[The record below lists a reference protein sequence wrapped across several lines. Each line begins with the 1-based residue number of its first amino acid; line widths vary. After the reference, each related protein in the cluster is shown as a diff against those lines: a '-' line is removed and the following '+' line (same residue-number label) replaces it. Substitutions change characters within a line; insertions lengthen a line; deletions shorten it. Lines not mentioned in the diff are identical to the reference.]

1 MTPSIL
7 VLQSFPL
14 PCQNPWIQVCLN
26 SVKSWAQ
33 DNRYDYS
40 LLGDE
45 LFDTLP
51 LSIREKTINQT
62 VIATDLARLMALQNA
77 LKIGYDTVVWC
88 DADFLIFN
96 PKSMVIPN
104 KFQLPEGYAL
114 GREVWVQ
121 SKCQNHEHTATASKK
136 MKLIVHKKVHNAFMV
151 FRKGN
156 DFLDFYTSNAQRLL
170 EKNRGSI
177 PPQFIGPKLLTAL
190 HNVVQCPVIENA
202 GMLCPLVI
210 DDLLNTKEAEAH
222 NTTSK
227 AHPQRALKLFHQRSA
242 VPLAG
247 ANLCH
252 SLTHADENTGT
263 PFSAQDIEHRMNQ
276 LTKMLLADQGIAAN
290 NPQRSHPEQ
299 QRKNSA
305 RDRRRSC
312 KI

>member
-1 MTPSIL
+1 MTPSSL

-14 PCQNPWIQVCLN
+14 PCQNPWIQTCLN

-33 DNRYDYS
+33 ANHYDYA

-51 LSIREKTINQT
+51 QSIREKTINQT
-62 VIATDLARLMALQNA
+62 VIATDLARLIALQNA
-77 LKIGYDTVVWC
+77 LKIGYDTVIWC

-96 PKSMVIPN
+96 PQAMVIPN

-121 SKCQNHEHTATASKK
+121 SKCQNYDHTAIKSNN
-136 MKLIVHKKVHNAFMV
+136 MKLVAYKKVHNAFMV
-151 FRKGN
+151 FQKEN

-170 EKNRGSI
+170 EKNSGNI

-210 DDLLNTKEAEAH
+210 DDLLNIKKAVVH
-222 NTTSK
+222 NTRSK
-227 AHPQRALKLFHQRSA
+227 TQPQRALKLFHQRST

-252 SLTHADENTGT
+252 SLTHADDATNTHLST
-263 PFSAQDIEHRMNQ
+263 RDIEHRMTQ
-276 LTKMLLADQGIAAN
+276 LTKILLADQGIAAI
-290 NPQRSHPEQ
+290 NPRRSDPEQ
-299 QRKNSA
+299 PAKISA